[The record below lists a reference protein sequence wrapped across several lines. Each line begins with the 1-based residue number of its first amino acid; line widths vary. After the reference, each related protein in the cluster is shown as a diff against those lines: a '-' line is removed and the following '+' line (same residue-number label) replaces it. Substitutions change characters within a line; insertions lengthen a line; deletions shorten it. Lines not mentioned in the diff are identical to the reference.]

1 MEPARTLGSS
11 SSTGASRPRPAR
23 RTGIATTSVSS
34 SMASASASG
43 VCTVPCRTGKS
54 AVASYRSIVIT
65 LRAWTRNS
73 SGGVLLSRS
82 PRRPSATIGC
92 LLTLRGTVSLDQ
104 YPDCVDRDIEHAIH
118 VRRVQVVNLAGA
130 DLVDAQVHAARP
142 HLPQPRDH
150 EERRA
155 LHVVAQDARLRPH
168 LELVAQMWPRHRVR
182 QQV

>member
-43 VCTVPCRTGKS
+43 VCTLPCRTGRS
-54 AVASYRSIVIT
+54 AVASYSSIVIT

-73 SGGVLLSRS
+73 SGGVLLSRR

-92 LLTLRGTVSLDQ
+92 LLTLSGTVALDENADRIDGDIQ
-104 YPDCVDRDIEHAIH
+104 HADHEGRVEVVD
-118 VRRVQVVNLAGA
+118 LAGA
-130 DLVDAQVHAARP
+130 DLVNAQVDAARA
-142 HLPQPRDH
+142 HLAQPRHD
-150 EERRA
+150 EQRRGF
-155 LHVVAQDARLRPH
+155 HVVAEDAGLRPH
-168 LELVAQMWPRHRVR
+168 VQLVAQVR
-182 QQV
+182 PGHGVGQQV